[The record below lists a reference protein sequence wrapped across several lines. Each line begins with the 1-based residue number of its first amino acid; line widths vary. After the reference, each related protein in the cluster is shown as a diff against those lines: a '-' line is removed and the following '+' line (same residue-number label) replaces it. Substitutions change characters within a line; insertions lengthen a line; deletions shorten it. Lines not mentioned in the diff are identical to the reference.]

1 MKESRDVRGLA
12 IGLALLFLCPV
23 LFLLV
28 MSSIDD
34 AIRSDEDIA
43 VEEEQTPV
51 EGEGEGAPTEG
62 TPAEGTEGTPAEPT
76 EEGTPT
82 EGTEGT
88 PAEPS
93 EEGTPAE
100 GTPAE
105 GTEGESAPTNDPNM
119 TPSPVS
125 FQRDIV
131 PIFEL
136 HCYTCHG
143 PDRVPGI
150 YTTYSLA
157 NYDATLRG
165 GFMPAVVPGRPEE
178 SSLYQGLHSGSMPR
192 GAPRLSEAE
201 IELVRQWILQGASDN

>member
-28 MSSIDD
+28 MTSIDD

-51 EGEGEGAPTEG
+51 EGEGEGEGEHEG
-62 TPAEGTEGTPAEPT
+62 TPAEGTEGTPAE
-76 EEGTPT
+76 GTPADAT
-82 EGTEGT
+82 EGT
-88 PAEPS
+88 PS
-93 EEGTPAE
+93 EEGTPV
-100 GTPAE
+100 E
-105 GTEGESAPTNDPNM
+105 GTEGETAPTNDPNM

-150 YTTYSLA
+150 YTSYSLA

-165 GFMPAVVPGRPEE
+165 GFIPAVVPGRPEE